1 MARTVDEIQTE
12 IINAVQA
19 DPTLSGLTST
29 SAVAFWRLI
38 TRVVA
43 GALESE
49 EQINDLFKEE
59 LEQIARE
66 AIPGTAEW
74 LQKRVLEFQYDA
86 TNPQVVQVI
95 DGRVTY
101 ATIDESLRIVTAAAV
116 KEQANGRVLV
126 KAAKDDGAGGLEPLS
141 SLEKDALEGYLS
153 RIGFVGIPIDTI
165 SQQADR
171 VRLANMKIYYLKEYN
186 PATVLASI
194 ETAVDGY
201 LRSIST
207 INFNGVVVRTEL
219 VDVIQAVEG
228 IAIVGDFVAGPIIRP
243 FSDPAPSGVFIN
255 VQREAAAGYAISEDT
270 PGYTLADT
278 LTLLPDDQIPNE

>member
-12 IINAVQA
+12 IIDAIQA

-49 EQINDLFKEE
+49 EQINDLFKAE

-66 AIPGTAEW
+66 AIPGTAQW
-74 LQKRVLEFQYDA
+74 LQQRVLEFQYDA
-86 TNPQVVQVI
+86 LNPQIVQVI

-101 ATIDESLRIVTAAAV
+101 ATIDESLRIVTAVAV

-126 KAAKDDGAGGLEPLS
+126 KAAKDDGSGGLEPLT

-153 RIGFVGIPIDTI
+153 RIGFVGIPVDTI

-171 VRLANMKIYYLKEYN
+171 VRVSNGTIYYYKEYD
-186 PATVLASI
+186 PAVVLSKI
-194 ETAVDGY
+194 EEVYTQY
-201 LRSIST
+201 LKDISVE
-207 INFNGVVVRTEL
+207 NFNGVVVLSE
-219 VDVIQAVEG
+219 VIDAFQSVEG
-228 IAIVGDFVAGPIIRP
+228 VADVQNFFLILTIRQFSEPVPGGLAIT
-243 FSDPAPSGVFIN
+243 
-255 VQREAAAGYAISEDT
+255 VQREAAAGYAIPEDT

-278 LTLLPDDQIPNE
+278 LTLLPDDQIPNA

>member
-12 IINAVQA
+12 IIDAIQA

-49 EQINDLFKEE
+49 EQINDLFKAE

-66 AIPGTAEW
+66 AIPGTAQW
-74 LQKRVLEFQYDA
+74 LQQRVLEFQYDA
-86 TNPQVVQVI
+86 LNPQIVQVI

-126 KAAKDDGAGGLEPLS
+126 KAAKDDGSGGLEPLT

-153 RIGFVGIPIDTI
+153 RIGFVGIPVDTI

-171 VRLANMKIYYLKEYN
+171 VRVSNGTIYYYKEYD
-186 PATVLASI
+186 PAVVLSKI
-194 ETAVDGY
+194 EEVYTQY
-201 LRSIST
+201 LKDISVE
-207 INFNGVVVRTEL
+207 NFNGVVVLSE
-219 VDVIQAVEG
+219 VIDAFQSVEG
-228 IAIVGDFVAGPIIRP
+228 VADVQNFFLILTIRQFSEPVPGGLAIT
-243 FSDPAPSGVFIN
+243 
-255 VQREAAAGYAISEDT
+255 VQREAAAGYAIPEDT

-278 LTLLPDDQIPNE
+278 LTLLPDDQIPNA